1 MGQIDSHNVH
11 YGIIDSAIPIVDDGI
26 PNGMQ
31 ECAAVV
37 LLEAK
42 ETRTIKSSF
51 PGEPTSVRS
60 DRLDVS
66 RSFTYALIITKGVVS
81 PRIHMPQ

>member
-1 MGQIDSHNVH
+1 MYNAH
-11 YGIIDSAIPIVDDGI
+11 YGIIDSAIPIVDAGI
-26 PNGMQ
+26 PNSMQ
-31 ECAAVV
+31 ECAAGV

-42 ETRTIKSSF
+42 KTRIIKSSF
-51 PGEPTSVRS
+51 PGELISVRS

-66 RSFTYALIITKGVVS
+66 RSFTYALIITKGIVS